1 MYCSYEQAAQI
12 TEAQKAEFKR
22 AFTIFD
28 KNNDGHI
35 SSSEL
40 ADVMKQLGKNMSQAE
55 LDNMLREVD
64 SDQNGTIE
72 FNEFCVYMLNTL
84 NKPSQDT
91 RRKTFEV
98 RTINAIILEFT
109 LQFPFCNGCNVTCT
123 DKYVPLYM
131 YIYGLGC

>member
-1 MYCSYEQAAQI
+1 
-12 TEAQKAEFKR
+12 
-22 AFTIFD
+22 
-28 KNNDGHI
+28 
-35 SSSEL
+35 
-40 ADVMKQLGKNMSQAE
+40 
-55 LDNMLREVD
+55 
-64 SDQNGTIE
+64 
-72 FNEFCVYMLNTL
+72 MLNTL

-123 DKYVPLYM
+123 DKYVHLYM